1 MTFKRGRMKKKI
13 YCTCDREETIEIEV
27 PDDAT
32 EEQLETYA
40 QEAYEVWLSNF
51 IEGYWEWKE

>member
-1 MTFKRGRMKKKI
+1 MKKKI